1 MEADGNGS
9 AADPAQARGEGAM
22 AMEVEREE
30 NEGSTTMDFEEN
42 RYGARAKE
50 VAEVW
55 NLRMSARQFAEDIDL
70 QKAWLSSPSARA
82 GEGSAK
88 REALRRRMVRYND
101 FESHDYDTL
110 DNQVARKVLRG
121 FGRKDYLKAG
131 AIKWAT
137 AFSVGLVMGVVAF
150 LINYAIMGLNRAK
163 YQTTADKIASDGG
176 FGRPF
181 VIFVGMSVGFLI
193 VAGYLVCFVEPLAG
207 GSGIPELKIYLNGI
221 HLKSLLCV
229 KTFFAKVL
237 GVLFSISGGL
247 IAGKEGPFIHA
258 GGIVGGGF
266 GTWSSNT
273 FQSKIPSKY
282 DAFVRNFTYKRDF
295 VGIGTAVGVA
305 TAFSAPIGGMLFT
318 VEEGATYFNHHL
330 LWKSF
335 LATAAGV
342 VLLQIL
348 TGLQD
353 DASNILSYRL
363 GNSRDFGLYEE
374 NIAVY
379 GKEFFYYLWEI
390 PFFMLIGAGGGL
402 AGALFVKL
410 NVHLTYFRR
419 KLVPQSRPMLRL
431 LEVVMIGMI
440 TNIIFFSISYSSPCD
455 EYKEEYNEISRAGTG
470 SSSLWTGRYGTNMFP
485 ELWCPSG
492 TFSRWGQL
500 FYQPLAEALKII
512 IHIGEDSSEVPYNF
526 NWLTLL
532 MYFLVTFT
540 LMVVTYGV
548 GAATGLFVPSLVVG
562 AAAGRLIGKL
572 VKEIVQSAGSN
583 LNVSLSSYAVIGA
596 ASSLGGATRM
606 TISITVLVA
615 ETTGAFGIL
624 APIMVAVFFSKL
636 VGDMLGLG
644 IYDAHI
650 RIRGAPMLEEQSFDD
665 EEINIAA
672 QCTVRDVMAKENIVA
687 LPSCPSIRDIIYA
700 LTSCKHGVFPIFEE
714 GDLSLSSN
722 RKRSLQGCIHR
733 SFLVKLVKSSAG
745 RDQKDMSTIL
755 EDRSKAIQMLNYL
768 QEMPVKAGFGGDI
781 GDFQITEE
789 EMEVR
794 VDLTPFMHRHPYL
807 IVEDAPAS
815 RAYALLRDLGLRH
828 IFVTPSK
835 PQVVGLLSRKDLLP
849 ENMELALEYNES
861 YAKFLAQKNKTV

>member
-1 MEADGNGS
+1 MEADGTDG
-9 AADPAQARGEGAM
+9 AGE
-22 AMEVEREE
+22 AMEASQTPPASLQVEREGQGE
-30 NEGSTTMDFEEN
+30 HETMDFEAN

-55 NLRMSARQFAEDIDL
+55 NRTLSAKEFAQDIL
-70 QKAWLSSPSARA
+70 LEKEWLSSPSA
-82 GEGSAK
+82 GEEVDSTK
-88 REALRRRMVRYND
+88 QQALRRRLVRYSD

-110 DNQVARKVLRG
+110 DNEVAKKVLAG

-137 AFSVGLVMGVVAF
+137 AFAVGLVMGIVAF

-176 FGRPF
+176 FGKPF
-181 VIFVGMSVGFLI
+181 GIFVGMSAGFLI
-193 VAGYLVCFVEPLAG
+193 VAAFLVCFVEPLAG
-207 GSGIPELKIYLNGI
+207 GSGIPELKIYLNGV
-221 HLKSLLCV
+221 HLKSLLSV

-273 FQSKIPSKY
+273 LKSKIPSKF
-282 DAFVRNFTYKRDF
+282 DIFMRNYTYKRDF

-374 NIAVY
+374 DVAVY
-379 GKEFFYYLWEI
+379 GKEFFYFLWEI
-390 PFFMLIGAGGGL
+390 PLFILIGAGGGL
-402 AGALFVKL
+402 FGALFVKL
-410 NVHLTYFRR
+410 NVNLTYFRR
-419 KLVPQSRPMLRL
+419 KLVPQGKPLLRL
-431 LEVVMIGMI
+431 IEVVVIGTI
-440 TNIIFFSISYSSPCD
+440 TNIVFFSISYASPCD
-455 EYKEEYNEISRAGTG
+455 EYKEEYDLISRVGTG
-470 SSSLWTGRYGTNMFP
+470 TSPLWTGRYGNNIFP
-485 ELWCPSG
+485 ELWCPPG

-512 IHIGEDSSEVPYNF
+512 IHIGEDSSQIQYFF
-526 NWLTLL
+526 NWLTLF
-532 MYFLVTFT
+532 MYFVVAFT
-540 LMVVTYGV
+540 LMIVTYGV

-562 AAAGRLIGKL
+562 AAAGRLFGKL
-572 VKEIVQSAGSN
+572 VQEIVRSAGST
-583 LNVSLSSYAVIGA
+583 LDVSLSTYAVIGA

-636 VGDMLGLG
+636 VGDMFGLG

-665 EEINIAA
+665 EEMNIAA
-672 QCTVRDVMAKENIVA
+672 RCTVKDVMAKESIVA
-687 LPSCPSIRDIIYA
+687 LPINPEIRDVVGA
-700 LTSCKHGVFPIFEE
+700 LTSCGHGVFPVFDDSGGTLSGGGKHIFR
-714 GDLSLSSN
+714 GSI
-722 RKRSLQGCIHR
+722 RRSW
-733 SFLVKLVKSSAG
+733 LVKLVKYTVSL
-745 RDQKDMSTIL
+745 DQESMSRL
-755 EDRSKAIQMLNYL
+755 YEDRRKAVQMLEYL
-768 QEMPVKAGFGGDI
+768 QDMPEKAGFGGFRS
-781 GDFQITEE
+781 DFSVTEQD
-789 EMEVR
+789 MDTKL
-794 VDLTPFMHRHPYL
+794 DLAPFMQQHPYL
-807 IVEDAPAS
+807 ISEDAPAS
-815 RAYALLRDLGLRH
+815 RAYRLLRDLGLRH
-828 IFVTPSK
+828 VFVTPSK
-835 PQVVGLLSRKDLLP
+835 PEVVGIISRKDLMP
-849 ENMELALEYNES
+849 ENMELALEYQDS
-861 YAKFLAQKNKTV
+861 FDQYLAQKDKTV